1 MKLRVRVDY
10 STYSALKEVEK
21 EYREVLE
28 DAINY
33 GLSNKT
39 TSFTRIKAGVYKT
52 EREKHK
58 DLPSHYIYT
67 ACEDASERL
76 DSFEKLKK
84 RGKSYTEKPSVRRVT
99 IHLDDHLWKFNLD
112 RISISTKRSRILI
125 SPTFPKIFWR
135 YYNKGWRIASEA
147 RFRLMKGNVVEFYVI
162 FKRDVKPYEPKGFI
176 PVDLNENSVSVLV
189 DGKPMLLETNTKKIT
204 LGYEYRR
211 KLTITGKSTKD
222 REVRRKLK
230 RLRERDKKVDIRRK
244 LAKLIVKEAFE
255 SRSVIVLED
264 LPRRAPEHMIKDVK
278 DKQLRLRI
286 YRSAFSSMKNAII
299 EKAREFGVPVVLVN
313 PSYTSTVC
321 PIHGTKIVYQPDGG
335 HAPRVGVCEKGKEKW
350 HRDVVALYNL
360 ARRAGDV
367 SPVPLGSKESHDPPT
382 VSGWLRAKSLHSIMN
397 DHKMIEMKV

>member
-1 MKLRVRVDY
+1 MKLRVKVDY

-84 RGKSYTEKPSVRRVT
+84 RGRSYTEKPSVRRVT
-99 IHLDDHLWKFNLD
+99 IHLDDHLWKFSLD
-112 RISISTKRSRILI
+112 TISISTKRSRVFI

-135 YYNKGWRIASEA
+135 YYNKGWLIASEA

-189 DGKPMLLETNTKKIT
+189 DGKPMLLETNTRRIT

-264 LPRRAPEHMIKDVK
+264 LPRRTPEHMIKDIK

-321 PIHGTKIVYQPDGG
+321 PVHGAKIVYQLDGG
-335 HAPRVGVCEKGKEKW
+335 DAPRVGVCEKGKEKW

-360 ARRAGDV
+360 AKRAGDV
-367 SPVPLGSKESHDPPT
+367 SPVPLGSNESHDPPIR
-382 VSGWLRAKSLHSIMN
+382 WLRAKSLHSIMN
-397 DHKMIEMKV
+397 EHKMIEMKV

>member
-28 DAINY
+28 EAINY
-33 GLSNKT
+33 GLVNKT

-84 RGKSYTEKPSVRRVT
+84 RGRSYTEKPSVRRVT

-112 RISISTKRSRILI
+112 RISISTKRSRVFI

-147 RFRLMKGNVVEFYVI
+147 RFKLLKGNVVEFYVI
-162 FKRDVKPYEPKGFI
+162 FKRDEPKPYEPKAFI
-176 PVDLNENSVSVLV
+176 PVDLNENSVSVLINS
-189 DGKPMLLETNTKKIT
+189 KPLLLETNTKKIT

-230 RLRERDKKVDIRRK
+230 RLRERNKKVDIRRK

-264 LPRRAPEHMIKDVK
+264 LPRRTPEHMIKDVK

-321 PIHGTKIVYQPDGG
+321 PIHGAKIVYQLDGG
-335 HAPRVGVCEKGKEKW
+335 DAPRVGVCEKGKEKW

-360 ARRAGDV
+360 AKRAGDV
-367 SPVPLGSKESHDPPT
+367 SPVPLGSKESHDPPIR
-382 VSGWLRAKSLHSIMN
+382 WLRAKSLHSIMN
-397 DHKMIEMKV
+397 EHKMIETKV